1 MDGTLHLGGV
11 AILDNSNTF
20 QSGEIKMNYNV
31 KTIEYVDSI
40 QIRTYKRP
48 VTVKNKIRT
57 QKPKQTNSARTHA
70 QVQHSIQSSVSR
82 TVNQIYSIARANRWD
97 YFITLTIDPKKL
109 DNTDFNLVSE
119 KLNIWTNNLKKRYA
133 PDLKYIL
140 VPELHK
146 DKTKWHFHGLFADIG
161 QMPLAFSGKTCIG
174 KFVYDYAKKP
184 YATKIFNLPLWKY
197 GFSTATK
204 INDSS
209 KASSYITKY
218 ITKDISHIL
227 QNQHRYLASQNTD
240 RPIEKVYNVDY
251 DELARIYSK
260 YLSDVSYITDV
271 KVPMA
276 NQEILY
282 MEFNKTVK
290 PSETIIN
297 YKLFE
302 PKQEQKEKIDFE
314 KKKQE
319 SKKRLQEDAER
330 IKKTVYF
337 SNKKLSAAEH
347 LQQLRVLKKMLI
359 ENPELKKLYSDI
371 NIDFQILR
379 TKKQMYD
386 EMEKNK
392 HEQIGLP
399 ADGFIPVSE
408 SPFS

>member
-1 MDGTLHLGGV
+1 
-11 AILDNSNTF
+11 
-20 QSGEIKMNYNV
+20 MNYNV
-31 KTIEYVDSI
+31 KTIEYADSI

-57 QKPKQTNSARTHA
+57 QKPKQTNTARTHA
-70 QVQHSIQSSVSR
+70 QVQHSIQSSVNR
-82 TVNQIYSIARANRWD
+82 TVNQIYAIARANKWD

-146 DKTKWHFHGLFADIG
+146 DKSKWHFHGLFADIG

-174 KFVYDYAKKP
+174 KFVYNYAKKP

-251 DELARIYSK
+251 DELAKIYSK

-271 KVPMA
+271 KVPLA

-282 MEFNKTVK
+282 MEFSKTAK
-290 PSETIIN
+290 PEETTIN

-302 PKQEQKEKIDFE
+302 PKQNQKEKIDFE
-314 KKKQE
+314 KEKQE
-319 SKKRLQEDAER
+319 SKKRLQKDAKR
-330 IKKTVYF
+330 IKKTVHF
-337 SNKKLSAAEH
+337 SDKKLSAAEH
-347 LQQLRVLKKMLI
+347 LQQLRILKKMLA

-386 EMEKNK
+386 EMEKNE
-392 HEQIGLP
+392 HE
-399 ADGFIPVSE
+399 
-408 SPFS
+408 

>member
-1 MDGTLHLGGV
+1 
-11 AILDNSNTF
+11 
-20 QSGEIKMNYNV
+20 MNYNV
-31 KTIEYVDSI
+31 KTIEYADSI

-48 VTVKNKIRT
+48 VTVKNKIRI

-70 QVQHSIQSSVSR
+70 QVQHSIQSSVNR
-82 TVNQIYSIARANRWD
+82 TVNQIYSIARANKWD

-174 KFVYDYAKKP
+174 KFVYDYVKKP

-251 DELARIYSK
+251 DELAKIYSK
-260 YLSDVSYITDV
+260 YLSDVSYISDV
-271 KVPMA
+271 NVPLA
-276 NQEILY
+276 NQEVLY
-282 MEFNKTVK
+282 MEFSKTAK

-302 PKQEQKEKIDFE
+302 PKQKQKEKIDFE
-314 KKKQE
+314 KEMQE

-330 IKKTVYF
+330 IKKTVHF
-337 SNKKLSAAEH
+337 SSKKLLAAEH
-347 LQQLRVLKKMLI
+347 LQQLRALKKMLA

-386 EMEKNK
+386 EMEKNE

-399 ADGFIPVSE
+399 SDGFIPVSQ
-408 SPFS
+408 SPFY